1 MRWAHKTLV
10 IHLQLLLILGG
21 ACMLLGACTV
31 VPDQKNWIMIGQ
43 TTREEVIERY
53 GQPDFVIASAEGE
66 TVIYRP
72 RDARRSPP
80 HVEVPTAQVGPL
92 GTTTTRMESINSG
105 ASSSPTNGNL
115 QERPTREL
123 RIHYNAQG
131 IVQELSP

>member
-1 MRWAHKTLV
+1 MRWSHTTPL
-10 IHLQLLLILGG
+10 IHLLLIPVGVLIII
-21 ACMLLGACTV
+21 AACTTV
-31 VPDQKNWIMIGQ
+31 ADRSNWITIGQ
-43 TTREEVIERY
+43 TTREEVVEKY
-53 GQPDFVIASAEGE
+53 GPPDFVMTSAEGE

-80 HVEVPTAQVGPL
+80 DVEVPTAQVGPL
-92 GTTTTRMESINSG
+92 GTTTTRMEPIYPG
-105 ASSSPTNGNL
+105 ASSRPTNGNL